1 MDNQWI
7 ATNGVQK
14 VVAPSRSLAI
24 IAALAKTSTNPN
36 YRWSHAERD
45 GWRVEQISCPT
56 TCAFS

>member
-1 MDNQWI
+1 MGSRWV

-24 IAALAKTSTNPN
+24 IAALAKASTNPN

-45 GWRVEQISCPT
+45 GWRVEQSQ
-56 TCAFS
+56 